1 MAQPVTL
8 DRAAF
13 RTEIDGKTTDLH
25 TLTGEGGLSVSLCDY
40 GARIIQILAPD
51 RDGVPGDVVLG
62 YDNIASVMG
71 GQASMGAFIG
81 RFANRIAHGRFTL
94 DGVEHRLACN
104 GGAHHIHGGVKGSRF
119 RVFDTERLG
128 PGAVRMSLTY
138 ADGEEGYP
146 GELRSSVTYRL
157 EGDTLRMEYEAATDR
172 PTVVN
177 FTGHAYFNL
186 AGGGTI
192 LDHVLTMNARAFT
205 PTDATSI
212 PTGESRPVAGTPFD
226 FTTPHAVGARI
237 DADDEQIRFGSGYDH
252 NMVIDKPP
260 GAFGPVATVHEP
272 SSGRTLEV
280 MSSEPGA
287 QLHSGNFLT
296 GAAPRDIGKGGV
308 PFVRRGGL
316 CIEPQRFPDS
326 PNQPGFPSTV
336 LRPGDHYRGV
346 IAYRFGVRG

>member
-1 MAQPVTL
+1 MPLPVTL

-13 RTEIDGKTTDLH
+13 RTEIDGKPTDLH
-25 TLTGEGGLSVSLCDY
+25 TLTGGGGVSVSLTDY
-40 GARIIQILAPD
+40 GARIVRILAPD
-51 RDGVPGDVVLG
+51 RHGMPGDVVLG

-81 RFANRIAHGRFTL
+81 RFANRIAHGRFEL
-94 DGVEHRLACN
+94 DGLVCRLARN

-146 GELRSSVTYRL
+146 GELRSSVTYSL
-157 EGDTLRMEYEAATDR
+157 VGDTLRMEYEAVTDR
-172 PTVVN
+172 RTVVN

-192 LDHVLTMNARAFT
+192 LDHVLTMNARSFT

-212 PTGESRPVAGTPFD
+212 PTGEIRPVAGTPFD
-226 FTTPHAVGARI
+226 FTTPHRIGARI

-260 GAFGPVATVHEP
+260 GSFGMVATVHDP

-296 GAAPRDIGKGGV
+296 GAAPRDIGRGGV
-308 PFVRRGGL
+308 PFLRRGGL
-316 CIEPQRFPDS
+316 CIEPQGFPDA
-326 PNQPGFPSTV
+326 PNHPGFPSTI
-336 LRPGDHYRGV
+336 LNPGTIFRGV
-346 IAYRFGVRG
+346 TAYRFGARA

>member
-1 MAQPVTL
+1 MPHPVAL
-8 DRAAF
+8 DPAAF
-13 RTEIDGKTTDLH
+13 RTEVDGKPTDLH
-25 TLTGEGGLSVSLCDY
+25 TLTGDGGVSVDVTDY
-40 GARIIQILAPD
+40 GARIVRILAPD

-62 YDNIASVMG
+62 YDNIRSVMG

-94 DGVEHRLACN
+94 DGVEHQLARN

-146 GELRSSVTYRL
+146 GELRSAVTYRL
-157 EGDTLRMEYEAATDR
+157 DGDTLRMEYEAVADR
-172 PTVVN
+172 RTIVN

-186 AGGGTI
+186 AGAGSI

-205 PTDATSI
+205 PTDATAI
-212 PTGESRPVAGTPFD
+212 PTGEIRPVAGTPFD
-226 FTTPHAVGARI
+226 FTTPHRIGERI

-260 GAFGPVATVHEP
+260 GAFGPVATVEEP
-272 SSGRTLEV
+272 VSGRLLEV
-280 MSSEPGA
+280 SSSEPGA

-296 GAAPRDIGKGGV
+296 GAAPRDVGRGGV

-316 CIEPQRFPDS
+316 CIEPQRFPDA
-326 PNQPGFPSTV
+326 PNHPNFPSTV
-336 LRPGDHYRGV
+336 LDPGEIFRGV
-346 IAYRFGVRG
+346 IAYRFGVR